1 LEPAFHGALPAIVWK
16 NIMTAYASKGL
27 IDLSAGSGE
36 GCKAAMSL
44 RKPCLAFCFNDEHV
58 RLLFDHLVEWMLE
71 NMADQKSV
79 YFSQNYAAYKKSGSS
94 SAANELNKVKVNGKD
109 TPTPKTVHSR
119 RKRSHSVESINQKDS
134 SKKAKT
140 RSRREASSSPSSA

>member
-1 LEPAFHGALPAIVWK
+1 
-16 NIMTAYASKGL
+16 MMAYASKGL

-71 NMADQKSV
+71 NMADPKSV
-79 YFSQNYAAYKKSGSS
+79 YFNQNYAAYKKSGASS
-94 SAANELNKVKVNGKD
+94 TAASELHNKVKVNSKD
-109 TPTPKTVHSR
+109 TPTPKSVHTR
-119 RKRSHSVESINQKDS
+119 RKRSQSVESNKQKGS
-134 SKKAKT
+134 SKKAKS
-140 RSRREASSSPSSA
+140 RSHRESSSSSSEGR

>member
-1 LEPAFHGALPAIVWK
+1 MVWK

-79 YFSQNYAAYKKSGSS
+79 YFNQNYAAYKKSGAS
-94 SAANELNKVKVNGKD
+94 SAANELNKVNVNSKD

-119 RKRSHSVESINQKDS
+119 RKRSPSVESINHKDS

-140 RSRREASSSPSSA
+140 RSSRREASSSPSST